1 MYTQR
6 PSFFVVVGPD
16 DSQPNGVTTNGER
29 PPRPLSC
36 HSPHTYSFISSNP
49 FHLGGSQD
57 RCGATYR
64 PTDPVKLFCPH
75 RHPSLVL
82 LPLPLP
88 LFLSFLTLRKKPHPG
103 SRWASFSTS
112 SASLSGRGLR
122 RIQAPLVGL
131 TSCSWSATS
140 GATAA
145 VLESIP
151 LQTNDSWPRETA
163 PHAPPRSHLMRPP
176 GRWNFLTW
184 SSSVRPSRP
193 GAPSLHRT

>member
-1 MYTQR
+1 MASPQTER
-6 PSFFVVVGPD
+6 DLRDHSH
-16 DSQPNGVTTNGER
+16 VTHLT
-29 PPRPLSC
+29 PT
-36 HSPHTYSFISSNP
+36 HS
-49 FHLGGSQD
+49 FHLTHFTSVVPKTV
-57 RCGATYR
+57 AAP
-64 PTDPVKLFCPH
+64 PTVLPTLSHSSAPH

-82 LPLPLP
+82 LLLPLP
-88 LFLSFLTLRKKPHPG
+88 LFLSFLTLRKKAHPG

-112 SASLSGRGLR
+112 SAYLSGQGLS

-131 TSCSWSATS
+131 TSCLWYATS

-176 GRWNFLTW
+176 GRWNLLTW